1 MLMRHRH
8 KPSNQ
13 KDSETTGRPSF
24 KKIRHLLNDIA
35 NAYRA
40 TISNHARTRRAR
52 SCIARNSNI
61 HFGCNFKH
69 FVYESNLIEQVAH
82 AGLNLL

>member
-1 MLMRHRH
+1 MRHRH

-13 KDSETTGRPSF
+13 KYSETTGRPSF
-24 KKIRHLLNDIA
+24 NKIGHLLNDIA
-35 NAYRA
+35 NAYSA
-40 TISNHARTRRAR
+40 IISNQARTRRAR
-52 SCIARNSNI
+52 SCIAPNSNV

-82 AGLNLL
+82 ASLNLL